1 MNVFVGAFAK
11 EISRITVNKVQQL
24 IEYRNQNS
32 IRAVAAK
39 MLKAFCL
46 IISLVSATD
55 AFHVFA
61 FSPSCDSLQRRSK
74 AIIMKNSS
82 RDRKLRAA
90 GKDMTDFS
98 NVPTRGVISQKSMLT
113 RGVGFVGALIASGL
127 MTAPSSRAADLCTK
141 CGTPGCESPLCDKS
155 GSISEAW
162 YNPDNERIFD
172 TYHKSYLPARPE
184 LYLSKDRL
192 EGRKIIAIGE
202 THTNPL
208 CHRLELDVIR
218 ALAINNV
225 QKGQQ
230 MAIGLECFFRQH
242 QAALD
247 RFVFSHHDLAVLKA
261 ETDWEKS
268 WGYDLNYYAKI
279 FNFASVHGIRLIGLN
294 IPYPVAQL
302 VGEVGLANVPSKLRN
317 LLPNIDLGVVKH
329 REQFEAAIGA
339 FGGHGTMSSDAFN
352 RMYEV
357 QTLWDEYM
365 AESAAMYSD
374 NNPDDLLV
382 VIAGVGHVAGR
393 VGIPDRISRRV
404 KEEPFVIVPQSVDWI
419 ASSGLP
425 DVALPPTS
433 DDCDWALYTE
443 RELAV

>member
-1 MNVFVGAFAK
+1 
-11 EISRITVNKVQQL
+11 
-24 IEYRNQNS
+24 
-32 IRAVAAK
+32 
-39 MLKAFCL
+39 MLKAVCV
-46 IISLVSATD
+46 IASLSGAVD
-55 AFHVFA
+55 AFGPLSHA
-61 FSPSCDSLQRRSK
+61 PTSIATQTRCHE
-74 AIIMKNSS
+74 ITMKLS
-82 RDRKLRAA
+82 DRKVRLN
-90 GKDMTDFS
+90 GHEKMDF
-98 NVPTRGVISQKSMLT
+98 NVPTRNDYSQKSMLT
-113 RGVGFVGALIASGL
+113 RGVGFVGALMASGL
-127 MTAPSSRAADLCTK
+127 MTSLSAGAVDLCTK
-141 CGTPGCESPLCDKS
+141 CGTVGCESPLCNKA
-155 GSISEAW
+155 GASEW

-184 LYLSKDRL
+184 LYLSKERL
-192 EGRKIIAIGE
+192 EGKKVITIGE

-218 ALAINNV
+218 ALAMNNV
-225 QKGQQ
+225 QKGQK

-242 QAALD
+242 QDALD
-247 RFVFSHHDLAVLKA
+247 RFVFNHHDLATLKR

-279 FNFASVHGIRLIGLN
+279 FNFASTHGIRLIGLN

-302 VGEVGLANVPSKLRN
+302 VGEVGLANVPSKLKK
-317 LLPNIDLGVVKH
+317 LLPDIDLGVTKH

-339 FGGHGTMSSDAFN
+339 FGGHGTMESDAFT

-365 AESAAMYSD
+365 AESAAMYND
-374 NNPDDLLV
+374 QHPDDLLV

-404 KEEPFVIVPQSVDWI
+404 KAEPFVIVPLAVDWI

-425 DVALPPTS
+425 DVTLPLS
-433 DDCDWALYTE
+433 LDDCDWAWYTE
-443 RELAV
+443 RELTV

>member
-1 MNVFVGAFAK
+1 MSEDVP
-11 EISRITVNKVQQL
+11 T
-24 IEYRNQNS
+24 
-32 IRAVAAK
+32 K

-46 IISLVSATD
+46 VTSLVSAAD
-55 AFHVFA
+55 AFHTH
-61 FSPSCDSLQRRSK
+61 FSPSTVGSIQRGGN
-74 AIIMKNSS
+74 AITMKISN

-90 GKDMTDFS
+90 GKDITDFT
-98 NVPTRGVISQKSMLT
+98 NVPTRGVSSQKSMLA

-127 MTAPSSRAADLCTK
+127 MVAPPSRAADLCTK
-141 CGTPGCESPLCDKS
+141 CGTTGCESLLCNKA
-155 GSISEAW
+155 GVISEAW

-192 EGRKIIAIGE
+192 EGKKIITIGE

-218 ALAINNV
+218 ALAMNNV
-225 QKGQQ
+225 QEGQQ

-247 RFVFSHHDLAVLKA
+247 RFVFSHHDLAILKA
-261 ETDWEKS
+261 ETDWDKS

-294 IPYPVAQL
+294 IPYQVAQL
-302 VGEVGLANVPSKLRN
+302 VGEVGLANVPSKLKS
-317 LLPNIDLGVVKH
+317 LLPNIDLGVAKH

-339 FGGHGTMSSDAFN
+339 FGGHGSMSSDAFT

-374 NNPDDLLV
+374 SNPDDLLV

-425 DVALPPTS
+425 DVVIPLTS
-433 DDCDWALYTE
+433 DDCDWAWYTE
-443 RELAV
+443 RELSV